1 MRVTDKMGYNQVTA
15 HMQKNRTEMSD
26 LQNQAATQKRVTKPS
41 DDPVAASKVL
51 GVRSDERG
59 GNQFTKNINTARS
72 FLEST
77 DQSLSELA
85 EILMRAK
92 ELAIQQA
99 SDAGA
104 SPETR
109 KVVSEEIK
117 QIYNQI
123 VQIGNRK
130 LGERYIFGGYQT
142 TRAPFDTQ
150 GNYYGDDGDM
160 KIHVN
165 KDAFVAMNLSGDK
178 VFLGKGI
185 GEDGLA
191 RAQVETP
198 HDSDELIE
206 YQQKEMDRQRYQNQ
220 QQSEVQVRGPASTTS
235 HGSQEFQSHLEEDTK
250 AINILQAMKDFDTG
264 LRVNDKAEIQ
274 QAIDNIDFAI
284 SQVVHSRAQV
294 GARIQTLNHTQ
305 DTLQKSIV
313 ESKLTAS
320 QLEDADLFQVVS
332 DMSKTDSTLK
342 ATLETSGKV
351 IQPSLLDFLK

>member
-15 HMQKNRTEMSD
+15 HMQKNRTEMAE

-41 DDPVAASKVL
+41 DDPVASSKVL

-59 GNQFTKNINTARS
+59 STQFTKNINTARS

-92 ELAIQQA
+92 ELAIQQS

-104 SPETR
+104 SGETR

-117 QIYNQI
+117 QIYSQI

-130 LGERYIFGGYQT
+130 LGERYIFGGFQT
-142 TRAPFDTQ
+142 THAPFDSE
-150 GNYYGDDGDM
+150 GNYYGDEGDM

-191 RAQVETP
+191 RAQAETP
-198 HDSDELIE
+198 RNPEELKQL
-206 YQQKEMDRQRYQNQ
+206 QQEEAERLQYRQDHEQ
-220 QQSEVQVRGPASTTS
+220 QEVKVRGPASV
-235 HGSQEFQSHLEEDTK
+235 GRGQPAFQSQVEEDTRS
-250 AINILQAMKDFDTG
+250 INILKAMKDFEIG
-264 LRVNDKAEIQ
+264 LRVNDKGEIQ

-284 SQVVHSRAQV
+284 SQIVHSRAQV

-342 ATLETSGKV
+342 ATMETSGRI